1 MRQQSQTARSLGA
14 MVAAERRERGFT
26 YNQLAQLVLRPDGK
40 PVSPTFLNDIEHDRR
55 RPGPEVLAELAA
67 ALGLS
72 PDDLHLAAGQL
83 PPDLIAGR
91 VTQERLQQ
99 VLDAIQRI
107 YGGRR

>member
-1 MRQQSQTARSLGA
+1 MYEQSGTGRSLGE
-14 MVAAERRERGFT
+14 MVLRERAEHGYT
-26 YNQLAQLVLRPDGK
+26 YSQLAKKVLKPDGK

-55 RPGPEVLAELAA
+55 RPGPKVLAALAE

-72 PDDLHLAAGQL
+72 KDDLHLAAGQL
-83 PPDLIAGR
+83 PPDLVAGR

-107 YGGRR
+107 YGARP